1 MSLDT
6 ADFPLVWMRQN
17 GRDTRGRT
25 GRIQRAAGARR
36 TFVLMTDRSVGDEEQ
51 EHDRDARTRV
61 ALWKR
66 DNREALKLWVKGMIM
81 LEPDDAKRAA
91 AEEFA
96 EYGAKF
102 WGYPVLVAADEAAGR
117 VLAQTLLLK

>member
-17 GRDTRGRT
+17 GRDT
-25 GRIQRAAGARR
+25 QAELAEFSALLARAEP
-36 TFVLMTDRSVGDEEQ
+36 FVLMTDRSVGDEEQ
-51 EHDRDARTRV
+51 EHD
-61 ALWKR
+61 
-66 DNREALKLWVKGMIM
+66 REALKLWVKGMIM

-117 VLAQTLLLK
+117 VLAQTLLIK

>member
-1 MSLDT
+1 MNKNPPEQIKNVT
-6 ADFPLVWMRQN
+6 TVTGYRQ
-17 GRDTRGRT
+17 
-25 GRIQRAAGARR
+25 
-36 TFVLMTDRSVGDEEQ
+36 
-51 EHDRDARTRV
+51 V

>member
-6 ADFPLVWMRQN
+6 ATFPLVWMRRN
-17 GRDTRGRT
+17 GRDT
-25 GRIQRAAGARR
+25 QAELAEFSALLARAEP
-36 TFVLMTDRSVGDEEQ
+36 FVLMTDRSVGDEE
-51 EHDRDARTRV
+51 HDRDARTQV

-66 DNREALKLWVKGMIM
+66 DNREALKQWVKGMIM

-102 WGYPVLVAADEAAGR
+102 WGYPILVATDEATGR
-117 VLAQTLLLK
+117 MLAQTLLSK